1 MNRRGRRAPGLERD
15 RAHRF
20 HLWQRPVRVGRARMW
35 FPAIGASFWTKSA
48 GRYGSSFNRVVEMAE
63 TSQLDRVRSL
73 ARAVAADIGVR
84 PRAGGR
90 IRQFFRS
97 LNLWFWAIV
106 GLPTLAA
113 GVYFFGIASDLYLSE
128 AKFIVRSPKQV
139 QTSSIGA
146 LIQSTGLARAVDDT
160 AVVEDFIMSRDVVRK
175 LEQHDDLR
183 AVFGRPEGDFVTR
196 FPGILKRSDFEA
208 LFRRYDHF
216 VSVETDHTSGV
227 TALRVKAYRP
237 EDAQTIARALLNY
250 SEQLVNELNERARQ
264 DTLGTAEHEVD
275 REQKEVS
282 RIQSQLTAYRVQQ
295 KMLDPKST
303 STGVLELIGQMSA
316 TEATA
321 RQQLGELFKN
331 SPNSPQIPLLQTR
344 IASLVKLIEE
354 ERAKLTGE
362 TNSVATALTE
372 YERLALDREL
382 AEKAL
387 ASAFTSLEAARLEA
401 QRQQLYIETI
411 AQPNLADYPLY
422 PKRVV
427 SFGMV
432 LISCLLAYGIAWLLV
447 ISAREHAAA

>member
-1 MNRRGRRAPGLERD
+1 
-15 RAHRF
+15 
-20 HLWQRPVRVGRARMW
+20 
-35 FPAIGASFWTKSA
+35 
-48 GRYGSSFNRVVEMAE
+48 MAE

-73 ARAVAADIGVR
+73 ARAVAADVGIRPR

-90 IRQFFRS
+90 IRQLFRS
-97 LNLWFWAIV
+97 LNIWFWAIV

-113 GVYFFGIASDLYLSE
+113 GVYYFGIASDLYLAE

-146 LIQSTGLARAVDDT
+146 LIQSSGLARAVDDT

-175 LEQHDDLR
+175 LEQHNDLR
-183 AVFGRPEGDFVTR
+183 AVFDRPEGDLVTR
-196 FPGILKRSDFEA
+196 FPGILRRSDFEA

-216 VSVETDHTSGV
+216 VSIETDHTSGV

-250 SEQLVNELNERARQ
+250 SEQLVNELNERART
-264 DTLGTAEHEVD
+264 DAVSTAEHEVD
-275 REQKEVS
+275 RVQKEVS

-295 KMLDPKST
+295 KMIDPKSA

-316 TEATA
+316 AQATA

-331 SPNSPQIPLLQTR
+331 SPNSPQIPLVQTR
-344 IASLVKLIEE
+344 IASLDQLIAE
-354 ERAKLTGE
+354 ERAKLSGE
-362 TNSVATALTE
+362 TNSVVATLTE

-401 QRQQLYIETI
+401 QRQQLYLETI

-432 LISCLLAYGIAWLLV
+432 LVSCLVAYGIAWLLV